1 MYVLSLVSTNCTRP
15 GLQCARAHQRT
26 AQFQLLRIPQHSGVA
41 AGQERQDSAF
51 QSPKSLKT
59 CLIPLEINYFGLI
72 VSLVFI
78 FIINCRQRVGV
89 FKEEE
94 ILNRLFFLSFGSAQD
109 IWRRAPSVKVS
120 LELPFKM
127 TDIVSAMVRF
137 FIIYTDKPWSKSL
150 FTQNKRTLSLS
161 IMNRVILYLGTFT
174 YNIGRLNLSLYYT
187 SHTWVMDCCYY
198 SDV

>member
-94 ILNRLFFLSFGSAQD
+94 ILNRLFFLSFGSAQN
-109 IWRRAPSVKVS
+109 IWRRELRTFSKSVFGVAIQDDRHRFGNGEIFLSFTQINLEVKVC
-120 LELPFKM
+120 LLK
-127 TDIVSAMVRF
+127 ISAHC
-137 FIIYTDKPWSKSL
+137 L
-150 FTQNKRTLSLS
+150 CL
-161 IMNRVILYLGTFT
+161 
-174 YNIGRLNLSLYYT
+174 
-187 SHTWVMDCCYY
+187 
-198 SDV
+198 